1 MMPMTTEDFGAAGHP
16 ADTDR
21 PHSPAQPD
29 RPAAPRALRT
39 RPWAAGLAGLVVGA
53 AAVGTTWLTLA
64 DGDDA
69 AGGSGVG
76 PTSTSKLALPA
87 TLGTFVEFQGA
98 ARRSGSRGADQT
110 AQRIA
115 KSDAESTHL
124 LSRAYGGAGAA
135 VRTYAQRDDASTTVL
150 VSAVRGGSPAPFV
163 PYQDAAALGLV
174 RPMREV
180 RTVGD
185 VACLI
190 VNQPTP
196 AGQTP
201 RPDSVNVDHC
211 QRTKEGLTVTVGNIS
226 GDLRTSPDQVA
237 ALVEDA
243 WSDVT

>member
-1 MMPMTTEDFGAAGHP
+1 MTTEDFGAPGHP

-29 RPAAPRALRT
+29 RPAAPRALWT
-39 RPWAAGLAGLVVGA
+39 RPWAPGLAGLVVGA
-53 AAVGTTWLTLA
+53 AAVGATWLTLA

-69 AGGSGVG
+69 GGSGVG
-76 PTSTSKLALPA
+76 RTSTSTVTLPA
-87 TLGTFVEFQGA
+87 AVGAFVEFQGA
-98 ARRSGSRGADQT
+98 AHRSGNRGADQT
-110 AQRIA
+110 ARRIA
-115 KSDAESTHL
+115 TSDAQSTSL

-135 VRTYAQRDDASTTVL
+135 VRTYAQPADLSVTFMVG
-150 VSAVRGGSPAPFV
+150 VVRGGSPAPFV

-180 RTVGD
+180 RTVGG
-185 VACLI
+185 VACVL

-201 RPDSVNVDHC
+201 RPDSVTVDHC

-226 GDLRTSPDQVA
+226 GDLHNSPDQVA
-237 ALVEDA
+237 ALVEDV